1 MTGAYFLLPTLLAI
15 FVSILV
21 VRGAA
26 IALMMTGLDKKRA
39 VFQAISAFT
48 GTGFTTREA
57 ESVVGHEDRRKIISW
72 LMILGNAGFVTVIV
86 ATTTSMIRSRDVE
99 LPMNIILLII
109 GILIIYKIATS
120 TGFIRQWE
128 SYIETKLD
136 RHQLFEKAPM
146 EDLLHLAGGYGLVRA
161 VIADDSP
168 LAGGTLSSLKAM
180 DKAVHILGVERG
192 DDWIPMPTESE
203 QVAGGDRLIL
213 YGLQHN
219 MKELLKKDEQVG
231 PGLES

>member
-21 VRGAA
+21 VRAAA
-26 IALMMTGLDKKRA
+26 IALMTTGLDKKRA
-39 VFQAISAFT
+39 VFQALSAFT

-57 ESVVGHEDRRKIISW
+57 ECVVEHGVRRKIIGW

-99 LPMNIILLII
+99 LPINIILLII

-120 TGFIRQWE
+120 TGFIRKWE

-136 RHQLFEKAPM
+136 RHQIFEKAPM
-146 EDLLHLAGGYGLVRA
+146 EDLLHLMGGYGLVRA
-161 VIADDSP
+161 EIVDGSPIAGS
-168 LAGGTLSSLKAM
+168 TLSSLKAM
-180 DKAVHILGVERG
+180 DKTVYILGVERG
-192 DDWIPMPTESE
+192 DNWIPMPTDSE
-203 QVAGGDRLIL
+203 QIAGGDRLIL
-213 YGLQHN
+213 YGPQRN
-219 MKELLKKDEQVG
+219 MNELLK
-231 PGLES
+231 ESRTSGGRN